1 VIIANS
7 LGLGVLRDRKQT
19 AGGFFDQYHT
29 LLYSNKKYVEEC
41 RKSNVNASIVVC
53 CSPVHDQ
60 NATLY

>member
-41 RKSNVNASIVVC
+41 RKSTMEECRKAM
-53 CSPVHDQ
+53 
-60 NATLY
+60 